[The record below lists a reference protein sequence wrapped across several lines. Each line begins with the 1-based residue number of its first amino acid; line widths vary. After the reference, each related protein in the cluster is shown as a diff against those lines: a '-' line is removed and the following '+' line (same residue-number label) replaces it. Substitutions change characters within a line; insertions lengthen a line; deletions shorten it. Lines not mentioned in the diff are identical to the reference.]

1 MAKKVEQLM
10 FGKSVFLLIFLV
22 LSWSVNA
29 KGKAKIKVD
38 TTPNPIDGVLT
49 GTVELNY
56 YNINTD
62 DPVNTLYVN
71 PTIDYSASNGWDFQL
86 ASYNVAV
93 VGGGAQNYQ
102 ADTYI
107 NISKTIP
114 LPKSFMVTLG
124 TQNGITLDGGSKALH
139 NVDYGLLAYQS
150 NKIFNLHA
158 GPFWAN
164 KSLTTTTDYIGFTG
178 GFSIEA
184 IPNFLTFTG
193 DYFSGSNNLSGAM
206 VNTWFRVL
214 PTTQVYLGIGVPETN
229 SGNEFYGALGLSV
242 SSQ

>member
-1 MAKKVEQLM
+1 MNFKLL
-10 FGKSVFLLIFLV
+10 FLLVFMCLPWAV
-22 LSWSVNA
+22 KA

-38 TTPNPIDGVLT
+38 TTPNLVDGVLT

-71 PTIDYSASNGWDFQL
+71 PTIDYSASNGWDVQL

-102 ADTYI
+102 ADTYF

-114 LPKSFMVTLG
+114 LPKNFLVTIG
-124 TQNGITLDGGSKALH
+124 TQNGLAFDGNSKNLH
-139 NVDYGLLAYQS
+139 NVDYELLAYQPS
-150 NKIFNLHA
+150 KAFNLHA
-158 GPFWAN
+158 GAFWAN
-164 KSLTTTTDYIGFTG
+164 KALTTTTDYIGFTG
-178 GFSIEA
+178 GFAIEA
-184 IPNFLTFTG
+184 LPNFLTFTG

-206 VNTWFRVL
+206 VNTWFRVF
-214 PTTQVYLGIGVPETN
+214 PRTQLYFGVGVPETN
-229 SGNEFYGALGLSV
+229 SGNEFYGTVGFSV
-242 SSQ
+242 SNH

>member
-1 MAKKVEQLM
+1 MRVKCII
-10 FGKSVFLLIFLV
+10 LLIFIGLPWA
-22 LSWSVNA
+22 LHA

-71 PTIDYSASNGWDFQL
+71 PTIDYSAFNGWDVQL

-114 LPKSFMVTLG
+114 LPKNFLVTIG
-124 TQNGITLDGGSKALH
+124 SQNGLAFDGNSKNLH
-139 NVDYGLLAYQS
+139 NVDYELLAYQPS
-150 NKIFNLHA
+150 KVFNLHA
-158 GPFWAN
+158 GAFWAN
-164 KSLTTTTDYIGFTG
+164 KALTTTTDYMGFTG
-178 GFSIEA
+178 GFAIEA
-184 IPNFLTFTG
+184 LPNFLTFTG

-214 PTTQVYLGIGVPETN
+214 ARTQGYFGVGVPETN
-229 SGNEFYGALGLSV
+229 SGNEFYGTVGFSV
-242 SSQ
+242 SNH

>member
-1 MAKKVEQLM
+1 M
-10 FGKSVFLLIFLV
+10 KSKFILLLVFLSLP
-22 LSWSVNA
+22 WSLYA

-38 TTPNPIDGVLT
+38 TTPNSIDEVLT

-71 PTIDYSASNGWDFQL
+71 PTLDYSASNGWDIQL

-107 NISKTIP
+107 NLSKTIQ
-114 LPKSFMVTLG
+114 LPKSFLVTLG
-124 TQNGITLDGGSKALH
+124 TQNGITLDSGSKALH
-139 NVDYGLLAYQS
+139 NVDYGLLVYQP
-150 NKIFNLHA
+150 NKSINLHA
-158 GPFWAN
+158 GTFWAN
-164 KSLTTTTDYIGFTG
+164 KALTTTTDYIGFTG

-184 IPNFLTFTG
+184 MPNFLTFTG

-214 PTTQVYLGIGVPETN
+214 PTIQVYFGVGVPETN
-229 SGNEFYGALGLSV
+229 SGNEFYGTVGFSV
-242 SSQ
+242 SNH